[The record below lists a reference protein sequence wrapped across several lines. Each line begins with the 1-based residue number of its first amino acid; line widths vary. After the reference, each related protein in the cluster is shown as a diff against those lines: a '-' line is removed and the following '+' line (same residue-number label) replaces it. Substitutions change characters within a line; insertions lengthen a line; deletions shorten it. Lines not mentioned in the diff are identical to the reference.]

1 MKKLIVIGIIAV
13 FVTACSCQRNLVER
27 CAAQEE
33 LINKYEILLDSIYR
47 ADSNFFLDVIMEED
61 CYYEYIES
69 KEKVDNLK

>member
-1 MKKLIVIGIIAV
+1 MKKLVIISAV
-13 FVTACSCQRNLVER
+13 AVSFTACSCQRDLAER

-47 ADSNFFLDVIMEED
+47 ADSNLFLDVIMEED
-61 CYYEYIES
+61 CYYEYVES